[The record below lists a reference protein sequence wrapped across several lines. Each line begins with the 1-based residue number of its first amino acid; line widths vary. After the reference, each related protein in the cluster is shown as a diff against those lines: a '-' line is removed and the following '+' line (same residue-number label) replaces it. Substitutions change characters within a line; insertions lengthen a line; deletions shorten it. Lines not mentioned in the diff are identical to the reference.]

1 VSEPARTAAAYGA
14 AVAGAAAAGPPVVV
28 PAPTLTAFAA
38 ALLERA
44 GAPAAT
50 AGVVAASLVSS
61 DLLGH
66 DSHGVRRLIPYVG
79 FVRAGQIDPAATPVV
94 AGEDRATAV
103 VDGRRGFGQ
112 PAARL
117 ATEVA
122 ARLAREHGTGA
133 VAIRRANHVGRL
145 GEWVGALAG
154 EGLVALAVC
163 NADPTVAPH
172 GGRGRRLGTNPLAWA
187 APRAAGR
194 LPIVMD
200 WATAAMAE
208 GKLAVALARG
218 EEVPA
223 GVVVDAEGRPST
235 RPAAFY
241 DGGALLP
248 FAGHKGS
255 GLSIMIELVG
265 GLLSGAGA
273 SCLPG
278 YDGTN
283 GTVLIALDV
292 ARFVDEAAFRRQAEA
307 LCAELA
313 ATPHADGHDEVL
325 VPGEPEARTEAQRR
339 RDGIPVAARTW
350 GALGDLAGELGAEV
364 PATS

>member
-1 VSEPARTAAAYGA
+1 VGRADRPRGD
-14 AVAGAAAAGPPVVV
+14 AGG
-28 PAPTLTAFAA
+28 
-38 ALLERA
+38 
-44 GAPAAT
+44 
-50 AGVVAASLVSS
+50 
-61 DLLGH
+61 
-66 DSHGVRRLIPYVG
+66 
-79 FVRAGQIDPAATPVV
+79 
-94 AGEDRATAV
+94 
-103 VDGRRGFGQ
+103 GRRGSLHGRRRRPARFGQ

-145 GEWVGALAG
+145 GEWVGALADD
-154 EGLVALAVC
+154 GLVALAVC

-194 LPIVMD
+194 SPIVMD

-208 GKLAVALARG
+208 GKVAVALARG
-218 EEVPA
+218 EEVPE
-223 GVVVDAEGRPST
+223 GVLVDRDGRAST
-235 RPAAFY
+235 RPRAFY

-248 FAGHKGS
+248 FGAHKGS

-265 GLLSGAGA
+265 GLLSGTGA

-278 YDGTN
+278 YDATN

-292 ARFVDEAAFRRQAEA
+292 ARFVDEGAFRRQAEA

-313 ATPHADGHDEVL
+313 ATPRAEGHDEVL
-325 VPGEPEARTEAQRR
+325 VPGKPEARTAEERR

-350 GALGDLAGELGAEV
+350 RELGDLGSGLGVEV
-364 PATS
+364 PATG